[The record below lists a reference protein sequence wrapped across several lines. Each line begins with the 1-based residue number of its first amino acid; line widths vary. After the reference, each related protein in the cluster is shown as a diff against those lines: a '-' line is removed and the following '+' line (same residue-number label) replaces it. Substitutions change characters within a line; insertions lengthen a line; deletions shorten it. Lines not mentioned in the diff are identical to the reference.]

1 MHRTINIDS
10 EGKLL
15 VAWELEQDQ
24 PINTVDQSM
33 EERRSKLK
41 HLRRMQSTNFIGR
54 SAIKVSDALS
64 ALKKIA

>member
-10 EGKLL
+10 DGKLL
-15 VAWELEQDQ
+15 VGWELDQDQ
-24 PINTVDQSM
+24 MINTVDQSM

-54 SAIKVSDALS
+54 SAIKVIDAFS
-64 ALKKIA
+64 ALKNIA